1 MDDNKKV
8 SVIVPVYN
16 AQSYLEEC
24 IESIIG
30 QTYEKIELILIDDGS
45 KDHSP
50 AICDQYAEKDDR
62 IKVYH
67 TKNAGAA
74 HARNI
79 GLSKAT
85 GDYIIFVDSDDFIAK
100 ETIEKCVAKLR
111 ESQAGLLIFNLC
123 EMTDGKNREKILFH
137 CEEREFDGSQVD
149 YLRKL
154 CLASESETAADVL
167 CLAGIC
173 CKMYKA
179 QLVKEKRFHEKLKLG
194 EDWCFICDLLKDVK
208 KAVYIR
214 DVMYFRRVVHHSL
227 SNTDTIRYIKRRLR
241 FTNVM
246 IESQKQDMEDD
257 TLNRF
262 CFNGYCMIVT
272 KLFGDS
278 SIGYF
283 RKRKI
288 IRLYCE
294 KLKFNYD
301 FQKIDYRCENRNYTI
316 IRFLVKKKWYLVLTF
331 ANYIIRKKN
340 RYYKTKKERGNR

>member
-137 CEEREFDGSQVD
+137 W
-149 YLRKL
+149 
-154 CLASESETAADVL
+154 AA
-167 CLAGIC
+167 
-173 CKMYKA
+173 
-179 QLVKEKRFHEKLKLG
+179 
-194 EDWCFICDLLKDVK
+194 
-208 KAVYIR
+208 
-214 DVMYFRRVVHHSL
+214 
-227 SNTDTIRYIKRRLR
+227 
-241 FTNVM
+241 
-246 IESQKQDMEDD
+246 
-257 TLNRF
+257 
-262 CFNGYCMIVT
+262 
-272 KLFGDS
+272 LF
-278 SIGYF
+278 
-283 RKRKI
+283 
-288 IRLYCE
+288 
-294 KLKFNYD
+294 
-301 FQKIDYRCENRNYTI
+301 
-316 IRFLVKKKWYLVLTF
+316 LT
-331 ANYIIRKKN
+331 
-340 RYYKTKKERGNR
+340 